1 MVYGVTVSAD
11 SCRVTGESNL
21 SLMRELHSP
30 LTYFCLLYHR
40 PLSVDAVDTWGSTY
54 LVRAIPFAAM
64 RKKIENRFIKS
75 FLYYIPYAVLSAMT
89 LPAAFYATGNIIS
102 GAVGLAVGGF
112 FAYRG
117 KGLTFVAVVSCAA
130 AFLAECVIRLVAQ

>member
-1 MVYGVTVSAD
+1 MKDFWIY
-11 SCRVTGESNL
+11 
-21 SLMRELHSP
+21 
-30 LTYFCLLYHR
+30 LLI
-40 PLSVDAVDTWGSTY
+40 LAGSTY

-89 LPAAFYATGNIIS
+89 LPAAFYATGNVIS
-102 GAVGLAVGGF
+102 GAVGLIVGGI

-117 KGLTFVAVVSCAA
+117 KGLTLVAVLSCAA
-130 AFLAECVIRLVAQ
+130 AFATECVLRLIY

>member
-1 MVYGVTVSAD
+1 MTDFWIY
-11 SCRVTGESNL
+11 
-21 SLMRELHSP
+21 
-30 LTYFCLLYHR
+30 LLI
-40 PLSVDAVDTWGSTY
+40 LAGSTY

-89 LPAAFYATGNIIS
+89 LPAAFYATGNVIS

-117 KGLTFVAVVSCAA
+117 KGLTLVAVVSCAA
-130 AFLAECVIRLVAQ
+130 AFAAECVLRLLQLTT